1 MPKAVVLGAG
11 MVGSVIGADLARDD
25 EFTVTIAD
33 VSEDALSAAAARSE
47 GRIRTVQADLSLP
60 AVIRRIVADADIV
73 LGALPSPLG
82 LRALQ
87 AVIEAGRHYC
97 DISFMPEDPA
107 ELNGLAKTR
116 GVTAVVDCGVAPGL
130 TNMLAGYAVAQLDGC
145 QRLDIYVGGIPRR
158 PRPPFYYKAAFSPAD
173 VIEEYTR
180 PSRLVENGRVVVRDA
195 LSEVEPISFEGV
207 GVLEAF
213 NTDGLRSLIR
223 TLDVPFMK
231 EKTVRWPGHA
241 DIMRVF
247 RETGLFSREP
257 IIVHTVAVTPLEITS
272 ALLFPKWTYEPG
284 EEDMT
289 VLRVTAEAS
298 DRTLAWEMIDQ
309 YDAAS
314 GTSSMSRTTA
324 LPCAITAR
332 LIASGRFARRGVITP
347 EQIGREPGL
356 LEHVLGELA
365 ARGVQVRTVP

>member
-47 GRIRTVQADLSLP
+47 GRIATVQADLSRP

-180 PSRLVENGRVVVRDA
+180 PSRLVENGRVVVREA

-284 EEDMT
+284 EEDLT
-289 VLRVTAEAS
+289 VLRVTAEAA

-332 LIASGRFARRGVITP
+332 LIVAGRFARRGVITP
-347 EQIGREPGL
+347 EQIGSEPGL
-356 LEHVLGELA
+356 LDHVLGELA

>member
-1 MPKAVVLGAG
+1 MPNAVVLGAG
-11 MVGSVIGADLARDD
+11 MVGSVIAADLAGDD

-33 VSEDALSAAAARSE
+33 ASDDALSAAAARSG
-47 GRIRTVQADLSLP
+47 GRIATVRADLSL
-60 AVIRRIVADADIV
+60 AEVIRRTVVDADIV
-73 LGALPSPLG
+73 LGALPSGLG

-97 DISFMPEDPA
+97 DISFMPEDPV
-107 ELNGLAKTR
+107 ELNGLAETR

-130 TNMLAGYAVAQLDGC
+130 TNMLAGYAVDQLEAC

-195 LSEVEPISFEGV
+195 LSEVEPISFDGV

-247 RETGLFSREP
+247 RETGLFSTEP

-284 EEDMT
+284 EEDLT
-289 VLRVTAEAS
+289 VLRVTAEAA

-309 YDAAS
+309 YDPVS
-314 GTSSMSRTTA
+314 GASSMSRTTA
-324 LPCAITAR
+324 FPCAITAR
-332 LIASGRFARRGVITP
+332 LIAGGRFARRGVIPP
-347 EQIGREPGL
+347 EEIGREPEL

-365 ARGVQVRTVP
+365 ARGVQVRTGP